1 MHPRDLG
8 IGRLFERIRD
18 AAIVADAKSQQ
29 IVLWNQAATNIFGY
43 SVSEALGLRLE
54 ALVPEYLKDQYRVG
68 VARYAETGHGPYI
81 YLPSQLE
88 LPALRKGDKE
98 IYVDLSLSPIGL
110 VDDPDG
116 SERYVLAIV
125 RDITERKRAE
135 EEIRRLTEDL
145 DNRVAERTKQLD
157 ERERVLRE
165 SEERYR
171 SFIEQTTEGICRVAL
186 EEPVPTSLAP
196 DDQVECFY
204 YHGYL
209 AECNDAM
216 AQMYGYARAEEL
228 VGARIGDL
236 LPSSIPENVEYLRAF
251 VRSGYRLTDAES
263 HEIDRHGNTKYFS
276 NNSTGLVE
284 NESLLWIW
292 GTKRD
297 ITERKQAEEAIKQSE
312 LLYRTVIEQATENI
326 FLVEVE
332 TRRIVE
338 SNPTFQKTLGYAEEE
353 LRSLT
358 LYDIVAADR
367 KSIDMNIQRSLERR
381 RRFIGERKYRRKDGS
396 LVDVEV
402 SASIILRNGRET
414 LCVVAHDVTERK
426 KIEEMQRFL
435 AEAGASLS
443 SSLDYRTTLAK
454 MARLAVPYLAD
465 WCVVDILEED
475 GSLDRLA
482 MAHKDAEK
490 VALARELEERYPPD
504 PDALRGVTQ
513 VLRTGQSELVS
524 AIPESLVEEAAR
536 DAEHLEILRRLG
548 LKSYMIVPLIARGR
562 ILGAISLVSAE
573 SGQRYGPAELELAE
587 ELARRA
593 ALAVDNARLYRGHIQ
608 IARTLQEG
616 LLPSRLPKVPGVDV
630 GLSYVS
636 AGEVDVGG
644 DFYDLFD
651 TRRADHNGSSEPSSS
666 WGVVIG
672 DVSGKG
678 AEAAAMLA
686 LARYTIRTL
695 ASREAHPSAVL
706 DGLNEAMLRQRREHD
721 DYKFCTV
728 AYAKLET
735 NEGNYEHGVK
745 VTICRGGHS
754 PPFLLKADG
763 SIYKIGLPGR
773 AIGVFDD
780 ANFTEWET
788 HLAPGDAL
796 VFYTDGVVEA
806 RSPDGLYFGEERLMA
821 LLHSSVDLDASTIA
835 SRIEGAALDF
845 QEQIPRDDIAVLVL
859 RVCR

>member
-835 SRIEGAALDF
+835 GRIEGAALDF